1 VKILYFA
8 WLRERLNRAEE
19 EVSPPT
25 EVVTSA
31 DLLHWLASRDEG
43 FALAMNSKPAQF
55 KVSLDA
61 RIRPLDTPIAGTSV
75 VAILPPMT
83 GG

>member
-1 VKILYFA
+1 MKVLYFA
-8 WLRERLNRAEE
+8 WLRERLNRGEE
-19 EVSPPT
+19 DITPPAD
-25 EVVTSA
+25 VVTSA
-31 DLLHWLASRDEG
+31 DLLGWLAGRDEA
-43 FALAMNSKPAQF
+43 FALAMNDKPGQF

-61 RIRPLDTPIAGTSV
+61 RIRPLETPLGETRT

>member
-8 WLRERLNRAEE
+8 WLRERLNRGEDE
-19 EVSPPT
+19 LSPPP

-31 DLLHWLASRDEG
+31 DLLVWLAGRDEA
-43 FALAMNSKPAQF
+43 FSLAMNHKPAQF

-61 RIRPLDTPIAGTSV
+61 RIRPLDTPLGETRV

>member
-1 VKILYFA
+1 MKILYFA
-8 WLRERLNRAEE
+8 WLRERLNRSEE
-19 EVSPPT
+19 ELDLPA

-31 DLLHWLASRDEG
+31 DLLTWLASRDEG
-43 FALAMNSKPAQF
+43 FALAMNGKPGQF

-61 RIRPLDTPIAGTSV
+61 RIRPLDTPLAGAAV
-75 VAILPPMT
+75 AAILPPMT

>member
-19 EVSPPT
+19 EVAPPP
-25 EVVTSA
+25 EVVTSS
-31 DLLHWLASRDEG
+31 DLLHWLASRDEA
-43 FALAMNSKPAQF
+43 FALAMNDKPGQF

-61 RIRPLDTPIAGTSV
+61 RIRPLDAPIADTAV

>member
-1 VKILYFA
+1 MKLLYFA
-8 WLRERLNRAEE
+8 WLRERLNRGEE
-19 EVSPPT
+19 EVTLPP
-25 EVVTSA
+25 EIVTSA
-31 DLLHWLASRDEG
+31 DLLVWLAARDEA
-43 FALAMNSKPAQF
+43 FSLAMNGKAEQF

-61 RIRPLDTPIAGTSV
+61 RIRPLDTPLGATQT